1 MLYPLSYRGLRRI
14 DTTRWLVARR
24 SAWPDDRRDAPV
36 GKILPVPR
44 RSRLLGAFAVLLV
57 VTMLMRSSQNMAQ
70 TTFSLL
76 GSDLLGLHATVIGV
90 LAAVTSVVAIL
101 TMVTIS
107 GRVPTRLA
115 RRALVV
121 SMAAMG
127 ISFPLIGEA
136 RSIWLLMVGLVVLGF
151 GGGLA
156 FPTLITAAGAMAD
169 EASSPGARDR
179 PIALVGVALSVS
191 LAVGPF
197 LETGVLAATGANL
210 RATFLAFSLLPFAAV
225 AILLLANGPGR
236 RAQGERGHGDELA
249 QGSGPTA
256 AHAGVPTRDHV
267 TPAARPLLAAEP
279 TTGEVVAVRIP
290 AGEHRPKVSV
300 RKSLADRNFRLA
312 LTGELIYAAPFAA
325 IVVFGALLARH
336 QYGLS
341 PAATEI
347 AFGVFFVISFVVR
360 AVLVWQSPIR
370 HKLALYRVAAIL
382 TLVGLA
388 VVATGHSFA
397 VLLVAM
403 ALLGV
408 PHGLTFPLTM
418 GLVAEGRPRD
428 ELASINAHLSASV
441 QAVNLALPLLLG
453 FGIDKIGYRPMF
465 LLLLVPVAGAAIAQ
479 LLISRSRAEVKAMP
493 AGTAGSSRRVG
504 AGGSR

>member
-1 MLYPLSYRGLRRI
+1 MPGHTTKRLVTLRGV
-14 DTTRWLVARR
+14 WA
-24 SAWPDDRRDAPV
+24 DDRSDAPV
-36 GKILPVPR
+36 GKISPMPR
-44 RSRLLGAFAVLLV
+44 RFRLFGAFGVLLI

-107 GRVPTRLA
+107 GRVPARLSQ
-115 RRALVV
+115 RALVV
-121 SMAAMG
+121 GIAAMG

-136 RSIWLLMVGLVVLGF
+136 RSLWLLTVGLVVLGF

-169 EASSPGARDR
+169 EAASPGARDR

-191 LAVGPF
+191 LATGPF

-210 RATFLAFSLLPFAAV
+210 RATFLAFSLLPVAAV
-225 AILLLANGPGR
+225 AILLLARRPGR
-236 RAQGERGHGDELA
+236 RAQRAPDRADEDVLA
-249 QGSGPTA
+249 QGSGPTDT
-256 AHAGVPTRDHV
+256 HAGAPIEDPV
-267 TPAARPLLAAEP
+267 TPVARPLLAAEP
-279 TTGEVVAVRIP
+279 TTGEVVAVRVP
-290 AGEHRPKVSV
+290 EANHRPKVSV

-336 QYGLS
+336 EYGLS
-341 PAATEI
+341 PAATEV

-370 HKLALYRVAAIL
+370 HKLALFRVAAIL

-418 GLVAEGRPRD
+418 GLVAEGRHRD

-453 FGIDKIGYRPMF
+453 FGIDEIGYRPMF
-465 LLLLVPVAGAAIAQ
+465 LLLLVPVAGAAVAQ
-479 LLISRSRAEVKAMP
+479 LLIARSR
-493 AGTAGSSRRVG
+493 TAPEPLLAS
-504 AGGSR
+504 

>member
-1 MLYPLSYRGLRRI
+1 
-14 DTTRWLVARR
+14 
-24 SAWPDDRRDAPV
+24 
-36 GKILPVPR
+36 
-44 RSRLLGAFAVLLV
+44 
-57 VTMLMRSSQNMAQ
+57 
-70 TTFSLL
+70 
-76 GSDLLGLHATVIGV
+76 
-90 LAAVTSVVAIL
+90 
-101 TMVTIS
+101 
-107 GRVPTRLA
+107 
-115 RRALVV
+115 
-121 SMAAMG
+121 MAA
-127 ISFPLIGEA
+127 
-136 RSIWLLMVGLVVLGF
+136 WLFRL
-151 GGGLA
+151 
-156 FPTLITAAGAMAD
+156 
-169 EASSPGARDR
+169 SSPRQGRWRTRHRLPARDR

-191 LAVGPF
+191 LATGPF

-225 AILLLANGPGR
+225 AILLLAYRPGG
-236 RAQGERGHGDELA
+236 RAQGERGYGDDLA
-249 QGSGPTA
+249 QGAGPTA
-256 AHAGVPTRDHV
+256 AHGVPTRDHV
-267 TPAARPLLAAEP
+267 TPASQSLLAAEP

-312 LTGELIYAAPFAA
+312 LTGELICAAPFAA

-382 TLVGLA
+382 TLMGLA
-388 VVATGHSFA
+388 VVATGHSLA

-453 FGIDKIGYRPMF
+453 FGIDEIGYRPMF
-465 LLLLVPVAGAAIAQ
+465 LLLLVPVAGAAVAQ
-479 LLISRSRAEVKAMP
+479 LLIARSR
-493 AGTAGSSRRVG
+493 TATEPLLAS
-504 AGGSR
+504 